1 MNEHSVNVNDDRSTQ
16 NIMNIFTPEE
26 NVVDEKLAQEQILT
40 PHEIL
45 KSYFYDN
52 DDYELFKTFLN
63 RKSGP
68 HEDVLMVRLK
78 GGKDNMNFEDLKRNF
93 IGSFRNLFA
102 EVGLITTSNM
112 PDRDNLNL
120 VNEQDCENHSDI
132 MYIFW
137 NEKYLKTINR
147 FGLTLAT
154 TVQEYV
160 AKPQTFVLKLE
171 IPDDGEKD
179 KDYNR

>member
-1 MNEHSVNVNDDRSTQ
+1 
-16 NIMNIFTPEE
+16 
-26 NVVDEKLAQEQILT
+26 
-40 PHEIL
+40 
-45 KSYFYDN
+45 
-52 DDYELFKTFLN
+52 
-63 RKSGP
+63 
-68 HEDVLMVRLK
+68 MVRLK

-112 PDRDNLNL
+112 PDRENLNL

-160 AKPQTFVLKLE
+160 ASHRHLC
-171 IPDDGEKD
+171 
-179 KDYNR
+179 